1 VNDTVA
7 QRAVARRREFVRYPH
22 EGPVPEVDII
32 GDCGGAAS
40 PRVSVIIPVA
50 DGTRSQTLERLL
62 EQLRVQR
69 FREFEV
75 IVVRG
80 DRRQGRAINT
90 GAAIARGDILVTMD
104 DDTRLGD
111 TAVLEVLVR
120 TLDGDATI
128 GAAGVPNLVP
138 QDAPPIV
145 RRALREIPRRSSPAV
160 DAVTDSDLAEHGCL
174 AIRRDLFYRVGGEH
188 EQIPRGLDPYLRR
201 EVRRLGCRVVVVPGA
216 SIHHV
221 LPPTLPRILRL
232 FVRNGIRAAYVKKFY
247 PEYVI
252 EQATTHGEAVPEETG
267 LPRRAGRFVLHLAGA
282 VASGR
287 WIYLGTLVS
296 YALGYLWGLATL
308 RKDSL

>member
-1 VNDTVA
+1 MGVPPPSLPSVEGTAALSAAGARRLFRVNDTVA

-145 RRALREIPRRSSPAV
+145 RRALREIPRRSCSTASEASTSRSPAGSTPTC
-160 DAVTDSDLAEHGCL
+160 AGRCAGSAAGWSWCPAHPSTTSC
-174 AIRRDLFYRVGGEH
+174 RR
-188 EQIPRGLDPYLRR
+188 PCRGSCACSF
-201 EVRRLGCRVVVVPGA
+201 ETA
-216 SIHHV
+216 SE
-221 LPPTLPRILRL
+221 PPTSRSS
-232 FVRNGIRAAYVKKFY
+232 IRS
-247 PEYVI
+247 
-252 EQATTHGEAVPEETG
+252 T
-267 LPRRAGRFVLHLAGA
+267 
-282 VASGR
+282 
-287 WIYLGTLVS
+287 
-296 YALGYLWGLATL
+296 
-308 RKDSL
+308 